1 MLPSPAP
8 SAPAPGGPR
17 PRGATVPA
25 LRVRPAGPGDLA
37 LTARWQCQHLPHGFF
52 PGLGER
58 FVAHWHGTH
67 RDAPHGT
74 ALLAELVDAEGPVP
88 VGFLVGASDQ
98 AAHVEDVLARHRWP
112 LLRAGAVAL
121 LARPATA
128 VRFAR
133 TRARPYARRLLA
145 GSRGGAAPA
154 TSAVP
159 GPVTP
164 GPVTPV
170 AVVSAVVVT
179 PAARGAG
186 VGEAL
191 LAAFCERARAAGTP
205 VAELVTRADGGAVA
219 FYERLGWQRVADRT
233 SRDGARVLTYRLD
246 LGSTAAELRDRTSS
260 APPREVRRDGRD
272 LAVAVRAAASAARED
287 AAPSL
292 EAERSARTSAA

>member
-1 MLPSPAP
+1 M
-8 SAPAPGGPR
+8 
-17 PRGATVPA
+17 
-25 LRVRPAGPGDLA
+25 RPAEPGDLA
-37 LTARWQCQHLPHGFF
+37 VTARWQCQHLPHGFF

-58 FVAHWHGTH
+58 FVARWHDTH

-74 ALLAELVDAEGPVP
+74 ALVAELVDAEGPVS

-98 AAHVEDVLARHRWP
+98 AAHVEDVLARHRWA

-145 GSRGGAAPA
+145 SSRGGDVPTAPA
-154 TSAVP
+154 PDV
-159 GPVTP
+159 

-170 AVVSAVVVT
+170 AVVSAVVVD

-205 VAELVTRADGGAVA
+205 VAELVTRADGGAAA

-246 LGSTAAELRDRTSS
+246 LGSTAAEPRGRTTSG
-260 APPREVRRDGRD
+260 PRLEVRREGGD
-272 LAVAVRAAASAARED
+272 LAGVVRATAADARVG
-287 AAPSL
+287 ATPSR
-292 EAERSARTSAA
+292 EAERSARTSGA